1 MIKIHIYFLK
11 SIVEKLS
18 NITILWE
25 YVLSDS
31 SVSDFADKLIWFV
44 VYLGHNTR
52 KLLEIFSTGSN
63 IVSFYE
69 NNTQV

>member
-31 SVSDFADKLIWFV
+31 SVTDFADKLIWFV
-44 VYLGHNTR
+44 VYLGHNT
-52 KLLEIFSTGSN
+52 LLITSN
-63 IVSFYE
+63 
-69 NNTQV
+69 

>member
-31 SVSDFADKLIWFV
+31 SVTDFADKLIWFV
-44 VYLGHNTR
+44 VYIGHNT
-52 KLLEIFSTGSN
+52 LLLLRLIKGN
-63 IVSFYE
+63 AKP
-69 NNTQV
+69 